1 LVSWRRISIIAAVA
15 LPAALLAVLSSPV
28 GVSLSMRRLAAP
40 ALVKFRLAACALC
53 FFAAG
58 ALLAAP
64 PVRHVV

>member
-1 LVSWRRISIIAAVA
+1 LVSWRRISIIAAV
-15 LPAALLAVLSSPV
+15 ALLAVLSSPV